1 MNDDNLIRCPWGP
14 NGGELMQHYHD
25 EEWGKP
31 VHDDSIHFE
40 FLVLEM
46 FQAGLSWLTVLKKR
60 EAFRKAFAGFDP
72 VKVSK
77 LSVEN
82 RTKLLNDT
90 GIIRNRLKIEAVVN
104 NAVCFLETQK
114 EFGSFDRYI
123 WGFTGG
129 NPVMN
134 AWKDMSN
141 IPPRTE
147 LSDHVSADLKK
158 RGFKFAG
165 SKIVYAHLQA
175 TGVVNDHITACFR
188 YPEVAADTGRTKTR
202 E

>member
-77 LSVEN
+77 FSAEN

-114 EFGSFDRYI
+114 EFRSFDRYI

-134 AWKDMSN
+134 AWEDLSN

-147 LSDHVSADLKK
+147 LSDRVSADLKK

-188 YPEVAADTGRTKTR
+188 YLELAADTRRTKTR
-202 E
+202 